1 MKRFLIKYRF
11 SAGTREDWHAEIAR
25 FIAALDSD
33 PGLKGRISY
42 RCLRA
47 RDGDDYYH
55 LATTADDTA
64 AKELGQRDFF
74 KHYTEATKRASGGT
88 VEVVP
93 LDVIAETVH

>member
-11 SAGTREDWHAEIAR
+11 SVGSREDWHAEIAR
-25 FIAALDSD
+25 FIAALDGD

-47 RDGDDYYH
+47 RDSDDYYH

-64 AKELGQRDFF
+64 AKDLGQRDFF

-93 LDVIAETVH
+93 LDVIAETAH

>member
-1 MKRFLIKYRF
+1 MI
-11 SAGTREDWHAEIAR
+11 
-25 FIAALDSD
+25 
-33 PGLKGRISY
+33 
-42 RCLRA
+42 
-47 RDGDDYYH
+47 YYH

-93 LDVIAETVH
+93 LDMIAETA